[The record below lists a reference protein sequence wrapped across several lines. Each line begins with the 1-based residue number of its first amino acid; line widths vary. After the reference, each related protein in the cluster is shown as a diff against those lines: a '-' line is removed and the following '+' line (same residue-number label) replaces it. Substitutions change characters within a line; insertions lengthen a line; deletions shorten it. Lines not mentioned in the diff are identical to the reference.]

1 MIPIARL
8 TVGAKGSS
16 HSAWVFTGVGDLPPL
31 TINLMLVTHLVAQ
44 TQVSPDS
51 WSTCITKVSPAKW
64 GEGEKCRL
72 SDFTRNTFNLA
83 TESHRSL
90 GLRKENLHTQKT
102 QLTSHQ
108 GASVLMASQKLWFQ

>member
-1 MIPIARL
+1 MIPITRL

-51 WSTCITKVSPAKW
+51 WSTCITKVSPAQVGRGGKV
-64 GEGEKCRL
+64 
-72 SDFTRNTFNLA
+72 
-83 TESHRSL
+83 
-90 GLRKENLHTQKT
+90 QI
-102 QLTSHQ
+102 
-108 GASVLMASQKLWFQ
+108 V

>member
-44 TQVSPDS
+44 TQVSPEF
-51 WSTCITKVSPAKW
+51 C
-64 GEGEKCRL
+64 
-72 SDFTRNTFNLA
+72 
-83 TESHRSL
+83 
-90 GLRKENLHTQKT
+90 
-102 QLTSHQ
+102 
-108 GASVLMASQKLWFQ
+108 